1 MGKHCGRILERL
13 AAFVDQVLSA
23 EERADIERHLSH
35 CPPCRTC
42 ASDEETARTVLRA
55 RASRLR
61 APAVPPELRSRC
73 EASLRGRKG

>member
-13 AAFVDQVLSA
+13 AAFVDQLLSA
-23 EERADIERHLSH
+23 DERAEIERHLGA

-42 ASDEETARTVLRA
+42 AAEEETARIVLRA

-61 APAVPPELRSRC
+61 SPAVPPELRSRC
-73 EASLRGRKG
+73 EASLRRRKR